1 MGGRVTALALAM
13 EASDAYDHELANMA
27 VVDGVIA
34 QLAGDVDIE
43 ADRLYELTER
53 LHQLLHTNRTAPAM
67 VRIMAYANAA
77 RISEQEAERATAGWL
92 ERRSLRRERARFMNE
107 LRSQI
112 ASTLDALIDEPY

>member
-13 EASDAYDHELANMA
+13 EASDAYDHELANIA

-77 RISEQEAERATAGWL
+77 RISEREAERTTAGWL
-92 ERRSLRRERARFMNE
+92 ERRSLRRERARFLNE

>member
-13 EASDAYDHELANMA
+13 EASDAYDHELANIA

-34 QLAGDVDIE
+34 QLAGEVDIE
-43 ADRLYELTER
+43 PDRLYHLTER

-77 RISEQEAERATAGWL
+77 RIAEQQSERSTVGWM
-92 ERRSLRRERARFMNE
+92 ERRSLRRERARFMSE
-107 LRSQI
+107 LRSQL
-112 ASTLDALIDEPY
+112 AMTLDALIDEPF